1 MSDKTKKTIL
11 ITAIIVSVLIVAGI
25 AAFFI
30 SGITVY
36 DLDSEEEGTELVSK
50 AEEGMSEESS
60 LKETGYEENEYD
72 ESGYDDSGSESAG
85 NGDIMTAAYE
95 MIEDGSFGEKTG
107 EALQLMIEGYD
118 EYKKLAS
125 EDPER
130 VKEVTP
136 VETVIE
142 TENTEYTEEVYT
154 ISMGGHQMKYM
165 MEIVGEPDE
174 NGLYP
179 LYITLH
185 GGGESSEEENNGQWM
200 AMKDYYRESVDNGIY
215 VATRGMEDVWNL
227 HFLDYSYPMYDRL
240 IEDMI
245 LLKNADPNR
254 VYLMGFSAGGD
265 GVYAIAPRMADRFAA
280 ANMSS
285 GHPNDVCLLNI
296 SNLPFEIQVGI
307 RDYYSETAMRSIRG
321 AEFEDILNAYR
332 DSYGFGYD
340 HRILVHVPEGHNYND
355 SYILTDE
362 LIEMYDL
369 QDEDPEMLKTHVLKD
384 PSLFAKRA
392 VEENWLGQ
400 FLKILKDAGGD
411 PDVQTLSYE
420 TPDGFDEKL
429 LSYVTK
435 DLGMEVTTDED
446 ANAVHFVDK
455 YTRNPVP
462 MAFVWDFETRAP
474 ERGDTAFYWLKAD
487 YSVNKGSVEA
497 VYEED
502 SNTVSIEDFD
512 GVNGD
517 VTILANPFLMDF
529 DRPLTVETAEGS
541 FTVDLE
547 ADSEVIENSIIETGD
562 IFLSWADEV
571 KVSFGE

>member
-200 AMKDYYRESVDNGIY
+200 AMKDYYRESVENGIY

-571 KVSFGE
+571 EVSFGE

>member
-285 GHPNDVCLLNI
+285 GHPNDVSLLNI

-571 KVSFGE
+571 EVSFGE

>member
-400 FLKILKDAGGD
+400 FLKILKDVGGD

>member
-136 VETVIE
+136 KETVIE
-142 TENTEYTEEVYT
+142 TENTQYTEEVYT

-200 AMKDYYRESVDNGIY
+200 AMKDYYRESVENGIY

-285 GHPNDVCLLNI
+285 GHPNDVSLLNI

-435 DLGMEVTTDED
+435 ELGMEVTTGED

-462 MAFVWDFETRAP
+462 TAFVWDFETRAP

-502 SNTVSIEDFD
+502 SNTVSIEGFD

-517 VTILANPFLMDF
+517 VTILANPFLIDF

>member
-36 DLDSEEEGTELVSK
+36 DLDSEEGTELVSE

-72 ESGYDDSGSESAG
+72 ESGYDDSGYESAG

-136 VETVIE
+136 AETVIE

-240 IEDMI
+240 IEDMV

-400 FLKILKDAGGD
+400 FLKILKDVGGD

>member
-72 ESGYDDSGSESAG
+72 ESGYDDSGYESAG

-136 VETVIE
+136 AETVIE

-154 ISMGGHQMKYM
+154 ISMGGHQMKYL